1 MTFRI
6 RALLAVLIVVA
17 VAGAGALFIAH
28 RTAAVAQQDYDVATT
43 GDVRDLFAS
52 VSTGPQLA
60 GLAVRKLEETY
71 YKPVD
76 PDTIIAG
83 EQSALGAYLKSKNVA
98 NVTLPTGAGG
108 GNAAEDADLAVSDL
122 AYAQQHYADKL
133 GAAGRNDLSEAALH
147 GIMNSLKDP
156 YTVYLSARDYQ
167 GLHE

>member
-6 RALLAVLIVVA
+6 RALLAALIVVA

-52 VSTGPQLA
+52 VSSGNPQLA

-76 PDTIIAG
+76 PDTIVAG
-83 EQSALGAYLKSKNVA
+83 EQSALRAYLKSKNVA

-108 GNAAEDADLAVSDL
+108 VIPPKTPTLRSANSRTHNNITPINSGPQAATTSPKRRCTAS
-122 AYAQQHYADKL
+122 
-133 GAAGRNDLSEAALH
+133 
-147 GIMNSLKDP
+147 
-156 YTVYLSARDYQ
+156 
-167 GLHE
+167 